1 MAEAYPR
8 RNRLDEGAGVTIFL
22 PASAQAT
29 PRRLRKTCLSLC
41 RFLRRRFF
49 PTPFERA
56 IRPHQIKLAQARS
69 RHAPTRELEAEL
81 RAFTHEV
88 LRG

>member
-1 MAEAYPR
+1 MTFFSPS
-8 RNRLDEGAGVTIFL
+8 
-22 PASAQAT
+22 PAQAT
-29 PRRLRKTCLSLC
+29 PHRLRKTCLSLC
-41 RFLRRRFF
+41 RFLRRALF